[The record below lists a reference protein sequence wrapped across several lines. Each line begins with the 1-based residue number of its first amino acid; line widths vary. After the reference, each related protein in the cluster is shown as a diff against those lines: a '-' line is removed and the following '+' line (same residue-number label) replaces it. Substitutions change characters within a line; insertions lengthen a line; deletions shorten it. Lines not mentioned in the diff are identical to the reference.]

1 MQYKLGSEI
10 LAFPSK
16 KIVHPFLVAYRN
28 NITTKKENRFEI
40 SKWVKGISLISFF
53 FFFNKNEYLSDRC
66 QKKKAKKKKKKEEK
80 NHAKKVPIKNESLR
94 ERRTVSITV

>member
-40 SKWVKGISLISFF
+40 SKWVKRISLSFF
-53 FFFNKNEYLSDRC
+53 FFFNKNKYLSVSEEES
-66 QKKKAKKKKKKEEK
+66 KKKKKKKEEK